1 MGNTVN
7 TILFLAAVCLVIIFF
22 TSSEKP
28 HPFDAHI
35 AWLVEN
41 SEFEYYGET
50 YPSVSYHSTEDLQ
63 IIAYGSKK
71 IREAEIAEK
80 PLPRIK
86 ALYNHRTNSLMFLEG
101 MDITADDTAYIVV
114 HELVHFLQNTNGI
127 TAQTEC
133 IASLEQRAYVL
144 QAEWQEEHNHPGP
157 YPNFLFVK
165 LLSSS
170 CSR

>member
-7 TILFLAAVCLVIIFF
+7 TILFLAAVCVAVIL

-41 SEFEYYGET
+41 SEFQYNGEE
-50 YPSVSYHSTEDLQ
+50 YPSVSYYSTEDLQ
-63 IIAYGSKK
+63 IIAYGRDR
-71 IREAEIAEK
+71 IAEAESTGRSTPK
-80 PLPRIK
+80 IK
-86 ALYNHRTNSLMFLEG
+86 ALYNHETNSLLFLEG
-101 MDITADDTAYIVV
+101 MDITAEDTAYIVV
-114 HELVHFLQNTNGI
+114 HELVHFLQNTNGV
-127 TAQTEC
+127 TEQTEC
-133 IASLEQRAYVL
+133 ITSLEKRAYIL

-165 LLSSS
+165 LLASS
-170 CSR
+170 CNK